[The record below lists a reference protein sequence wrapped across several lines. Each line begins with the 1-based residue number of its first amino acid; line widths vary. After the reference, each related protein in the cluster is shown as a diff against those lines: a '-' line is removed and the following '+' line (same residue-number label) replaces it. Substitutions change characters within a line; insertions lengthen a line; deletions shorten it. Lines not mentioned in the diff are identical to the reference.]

1 MAPTPSASD
10 EASLPLAGRVT
21 IVTGASRGIGSAIAL
36 RLASLVLIY
45 ASNAVAVRADDSD
58 PVLIYA
64 SNAVAVRADDS
75 DPSAL
80 RRRCTSLSP
89 TPASAIPGSRRKWRP
104 GTTSSASMPGAL
116 SSAARGKREDPG
128 GAVVAG
134 GGAAA
139 WLRGV
144 HGVKDRRKLSTIIFL
159 YFSSDA
165 AHLYYYYQV
174 HAGAKSNQQIKLA
187 AWKVSGGY

>member
-10 EASLPLAGRVT
+10 EASLPLAGHVT
-21 IVTGASRGIGSAIAL
+21 IVTGASRGIGSAIGL
-36 RLASLVLIY
+36 RLASLVLNY
-45 ASNAVAVRADDSD
+45 ASKAAQINSASPNSPRPSAVAVRAD
-58 PVLIYA
+58 A
-64 SNAVAVRADDS
+64 
-75 DPSAL
+75 SAL

-89 TPASAIPGSRRKWRP
+89 APAAATPGTRFSPTRTWRP
-104 GTTSSASMPGAL
+104 GMPSSASMPGAL

-128 GAVVAG
+128 GAVVAC

-144 HGVKDRRKLSTIIFL
+144 HGVKDRHKLSTIIFL

-165 AHLYYYYQV
+165 AHLYYYYQGC
-174 HAGAKSNQQIKLA
+174 AGGKSNQQIKLA
-187 AWKVSGGY
+187 ARK